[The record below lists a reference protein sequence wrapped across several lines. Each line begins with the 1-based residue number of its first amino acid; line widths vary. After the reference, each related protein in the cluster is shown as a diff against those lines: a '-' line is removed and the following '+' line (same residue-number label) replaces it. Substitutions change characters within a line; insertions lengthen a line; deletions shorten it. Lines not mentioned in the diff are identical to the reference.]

1 MKWGGSLLFGL
12 ETPVRF
18 RLVWA
23 GRSCP
28 PPLESLLFSLSR
40 LDRLREPQFCASNS
54 KSNLQ
59 GGGQEP
65 LPPTPV
71 GRRMNQAMS
80 ASRLI
85 RKIGFILVPIAF
97 FCWAFAQSTDQFGQ
111 IASALK
117 NKQFEKALELLRPA
131 LQGSPGNAHLWAM
144 QGVAYL
150 GGGHKREAL
159 VSFQKA
165 LKISPDYVPA
175 LQGAIQI
182 EYENGTPAA
191 IPLLEH
197 MLRLR
202 PGDSTSHAMLAVL
215 QYRKGDCPAA
225 VGHFEKAGALFDSQL
240 EALHAYATCLVKLK
254 QPDKAATVFERA
266 LALNP
271 NDRRERLLLASVQ
284 LMAHKP
290 QDALATLGPLPQ
302 ADAETLEL
310 ASKAYE
316 DLKDT
321 PQAVSTLRQA
331 ILLDPQNVNLYL
343 DFANLCYA
351 HDSAQ
356 VGINVVSDGI
366 SLQPR
371 AAPLYFARGVLYVQ
385 LAEYEKGQAD
395 FEKAYELDPSQ
406 SLSAAAQGLAAAQ
419 QNDLDRALAKV
430 QASLARKPNDAIML
444 YLQADILNQ
453 KGAEPGTPEFQAA
466 LRSARQAVALQPT
479 LGAARGVLATLYLQ
493 KGQYKDAIEQSR
505 MALQS
510 NPRDRTAL
518 YHLIQALRKTGNNAE
533 IPDLLKRLAQLRQQA
548 AKETSER
555 YQYKLVED
563 DASSKAPIQP

>member
-1 MKWGGSLLFGL
+1 
-12 ETPVRF
+12 
-18 RLVWA
+18 
-23 GRSCP
+23 
-28 PPLESLLFSLSR
+28 
-40 LDRLREPQFCASNS
+40 
-54 KSNLQ
+54 
-59 GGGQEP
+59 
-65 LPPTPV
+65 
-71 GRRMNQAMS
+71 MS
-80 ASRLI
+80 AFRPI
-85 RKIGFILVPIAF
+85 RKIVLILVPIALL
-97 FCWAFAQSTDQFGQ
+97 CCAIAQTTDQFGQ
-111 IASALK
+111 IAAALQ
-117 NKQFEKALELLRPA
+117 NKEFDRALELLRPA
-131 LQGSPGNAHLWAM
+131 LQASPGSTQLWTM
-144 QGVAYL
+144 QGFAYA
-150 GGGHKREAL
+150 GEGHKQEAL
-159 VSFQKA
+159 TSFHSA
-165 LKISPDYVPA
+165 LKISPDYLPA
-175 LQGAIQI
+175 LKGAIQI
-182 EYENGTPAA
+182 EYESGSRAA
-191 IPLLEH
+191 IPLIQRV
-197 MLRLR
+197 LRQQ
-202 PGDSTSHAMLAVL
+202 PGDSTSHAMAAVL
-215 QYRKGDCPAA
+215 EYRQGNCASA
-225 VGHFEKAGALFDSQL
+225 IGHFEKAGALFDSQL
-240 EALHAYATCLVKLK
+240 EALHAYATCLVRLK

-271 NDRRERLLLASVQ
+271 NDRQERRLLASVQ

-290 QDALATLGPLPQ
+290 QDALATLEPLPQ

-310 ASKAYE
+310 ASRAYE

-356 VGINVVSDGI
+356 VGVNVVSDGI
-366 SLQPR
+366 GLQPR

-385 LAEYEKGQAD
+385 LAEYDKGQAD

-406 SLSAAAQGLAAAQ
+406 SLSSAAQGLAAAQ

-430 QASLARKPNDAIML
+430 QASLARKPNDALML

-466 LRSARQAVALQPT
+466 MRSARQAVALQPT

-493 KGQYKDAIEQSR
+493 EGQYKDAIEHCR
-505 MALQS
+505 KALQS
-510 NPRDRTAL
+510 NPKDRTAL
-518 YHLIQALRKTGNNAE
+518 YHLIRALRKTGNNAE

-563 DASSKAPIQP
+563 DASPKPPVQP

>member
-1 MKWGGSLLFGL
+1 
-12 ETPVRF
+12 
-18 RLVWA
+18 
-23 GRSCP
+23 
-28 PPLESLLFSLSR
+28 
-40 LDRLREPQFCASNS
+40 
-54 KSNLQ
+54 
-59 GGGQEP
+59 
-65 LPPTPV
+65 
-71 GRRMNQAMS
+71 MS
-80 ASRLI
+80 AFRPL
-85 RKIGFILVPIAF
+85 RKIVLILVPIALL
-97 FCWAFAQSTDQFGQ
+97 CCSFAQSTDQFGQ
-111 IASALK
+111 IAAALQ
-117 NKQFEKALELLRPA
+117 NKEFERALELLRPA
-131 LQGSPGNAHLWAM
+131 LLTSPGSAQLWAM
-144 QGVAYL
+144 QGFAYV
-150 GGGHKREAL
+150 GKGRRQEAL
-159 VSFQKA
+159 NSFHNA
-165 LKISPDYVPA
+165 LKISPDYLPA
-175 LQGAIQI
+175 LKGAIQI
-182 EYENGTPAA
+182 EFESGSPNA
-191 IPLLEH
+191 IPLLQRV
-197 MLRLR
+197 LRQQ
-202 PGDSTSHAMLAVL
+202 PGDSTSHAMAAVL
-215 QYRKGDCPAA
+215 EYQQGNCARA

-240 EALHAYATCLVKLK
+240 DGLHAYATCLVKLQ
-254 QPDKAATVFERA
+254 QPDKAAGVFARA
-266 LALNP
+266 LALKP
-271 NDRRERLLLASVQ
+271 NDRRERRLLASVQ

-356 VGINVVSDGI
+356 VGVNVVSDGI
-366 SLQPR
+366 GLQPK

-385 LAEYEKGQAD
+385 LAQYEKGQAD

-406 SLSAAAQGLAAAQ
+406 SLSSAAQGLAAAQ
-419 QNDLDRALAKV
+419 QNDLDRALAKI

-453 KGAEPGTPEFQAA
+453 KGAEPGTHEFQAA
-466 LRSARQAVALQPT
+466 MRSARQAVALQPT

-493 KGQYKDAIEQSR
+493 QGQYKDAIEQCR
-505 MALQS
+505 KALQS
-510 NPRDRTAL
+510 DPKDRTAL

-563 DASSKAPIQP
+563 GASSKAPIQP